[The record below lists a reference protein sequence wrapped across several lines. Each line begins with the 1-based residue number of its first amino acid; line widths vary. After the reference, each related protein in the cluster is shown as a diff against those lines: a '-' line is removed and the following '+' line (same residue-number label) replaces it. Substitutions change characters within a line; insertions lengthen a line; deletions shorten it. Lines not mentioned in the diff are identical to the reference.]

1 MPKSNFKIKK
11 PAKAKTTT
19 SPRVT
24 TTIKGGADLTK
35 NVK

>member
-1 MPKSNFKIKK
+1 MAKSNFRIRK

-19 SPRVT
+19 SPKVT